1 MLNDKI
7 QTMGR
12 ICKDNIEAH
21 DKKYSAL
28 LDRLE
33 SLTVKTSSVEHENAA
48 IRANI
53 KHINHVTTLE
63 KEPLKVERDSKC
75 RILKQQCDTQSET
88 ILKLIP

>member
-7 QTMGR
+7 QTMER

-28 LDRLE
+28 LDKLE
-33 SLTVKTSSVEHENAA
+33 SLTVKTSSVEHENAV

-63 KEPLKVERDSKC
+63 KEPLKC

-88 ILKLIP
+88 ILKLTP